1 MMHETAGRPPIPAVP
16 GNKIL
21 VGFRPDSV
29 GKACPKNLS
38 LERGCTSGFID
49 LVRELPEA
57 MKPRRIATVNDGQ
70 PIEHDKAA

>member
-1 MMHETAGRPPIPAVP
+1 MRAP
-16 GNKIL
+16 
-21 VGFRPDSV
+21 
-29 GKACPKNLS
+29 S
-38 LERGCTSGFID
+38 LERGRTSGFID